1 MEALLTLITHQV
13 ILRVLDFIL
22 GGKGGEAGAV
32 SGCEW
37 LIWLMKNVCRECVH
51 VRLHKSHGLWR
62 FNVSLCWV
70 GF

>member
-37 LIWLMKNVCRECVH
+37 LI
-51 VRLHKSHGLWR
+51 
-62 FNVSLCWV
+62 
-70 GF
+70 